1 MFDFEHSSVIYLCGF
16 GTLRLLRSEVSSLIV
31 SMPQNDL
38 MKYFKEDLRSRN
50 NRTRIECVD
59 LVGFVIDNH
68 GAEIVGQLKSLQ
80 LVASLT
86 AERDGEIRK
95 AALNTLATGYKIFG
109 DDIWRYVGKLKKDQR
124 SVLDVDLNGSAR
136 NMDKRNEGKPGEARA
151 VFRRSVREN
160 GDAIVSW
167 VKKKTGP
174 GISYDAQRN
183 RSSSG
188 RGFRRFIILLEGS
201 NRATF
206 LKEKSNLFTETEEP
220 MKRPKRIVDVG
231 CGIGGSSRYL
241 ARKYEA
247 QCQGITL
254 SPIQAQM
261 AEGLAVS
268 QGLAN
273 KDNLLGKFTRTLG
286 EKLLADMRGMVA
298 RDEHRFRRAG
308 GVVLG
313 PSILGQS
320 EEFAKAMFPLRSVM
334 VLETMANVG
343 LLYFLFLIEVE
354 MDPAVIHRTGRKAL
368 AIAIGGMILPFI
380 IGISFSFILQQKSH
394 TSTKNQAIVILF
406 LGVALSVTAFLV
418 FACILAELKL
428 LSSNIARIAMAST
441 LINDVC
447 AWILLAIAIA
457 LAENDTTSMAAL
469 WVIVSSVAFVVCC
482 IFLVRPLVTWMMKR
496 TPKGEAI
503 SEFYVCLILT
513 RVMVAGFITDAIVTH
528 SVFGAFMFGLVIPN
542 GQLSVMLV
550 EKLEDFVSGLLLPL
564 FFSMSGLKTN
574 FLAITRAITWG
585 YLILVIVL
593 AFLGKIA
600 GTLVVAM
607 YYQMPF
613 YEAFTLGLLMNTK
626 GLVEMIVL
634 NVGREQQVL
643 DDRAFAI
650 MTIVAVAMT
659 TIITP
664 IVTTIY
670 KPSKRFAPYKR
681 RSIQILKPEAELR
694 VLVCIHTPRNVP
706 TIIKL
711 LEASHP
717 TKNSPFC
724 IYVLHLVELTDRVSA
739 MLIVHSTQGSGSPAL
754 NRTQAQ
760 SNQIINAFENFKQRV
775 TCVSVNPLTAISPY
789 TTMHEDI
796 CNLAEDKH
804 VAFIIIPFHKQQT
817 VDGGMQV
824 ANAAFRFINQ
834 NVLANAPCS
843 VGILVD
849 RGLTG
854 SVCLGASNQAL
865 SYAWRMSEH
874 PGISL
879 TVMRF
884 IAGDN
889 AIDPTR
895 VETSAE
901 PNSPTT
907 LTVVIDSDRDIQLDE
922 DYIKEFRARTVN
934 DSIIYKEKVVFGRG
948 QGMVLPLT
956 AGLTDWSECLEL
968 GAIGVLLASLDF
980 AATMSVLVVQQYLGN
995 GHGDG
1000 LEMPNSPIQHHEQY
1014 SNFSSHRPRAQAL
1027 FYE

>member
-1 MFDFEHSSVIYLCGF
+1 MIHLRGFGTLRLLQSEFGDSSRIAISKFDFEHSSVIYLRGF
-16 GTLRLLRSEVSSLIV
+16 GTLRLLRLK
-31 SMPQNDL
+31 NDL
-38 MKYFKEDLRSRN
+38 VKYFREDLRSRN

-59 LVGFVIDNH
+59 LVGFLIDNH

-109 DDIWRYVGKLKKDQR
+109 DDIWRYVGKLTEAQR
-124 SVLDVDLNGSAR
+124 SVLDVDLNGRLAR
-136 NMDKRNEGKPGEARA
+136 DKDKKNEGKPGEARA
-151 VFRRSVREN
+151 VLGILLGKM

-167 VKKKTGP
+167 VQRNTGP
-174 GISYDAQRN
+174 GISYEAQRN
-183 RSSSG
+183 GLSKISGCLHKSSSG
-188 RGFRRFIILLEGS
+188 RGFSWKGEQLE
-201 NRATF
+201 
-206 LKEKSNLFTETEEP
+206 
-220 MKRPKRIVDVG
+220 
-231 CGIGGSSRYL
+231 
-241 ARKYEA
+241 
-247 QCQGITL
+247 
-254 SPIQAQM
+254 
-261 AEGLAVS
+261 
-268 QGLAN
+268 
-273 KDNLLGKFTRTLG
+273 DNLLGKFTRTLG

-298 RDEHRFRRAG
+298 PG

-320 EEFAKAMFPLRSVM
+320 EEFAKAVFPLRSVM
-334 VLETMANVG
+334 VIETMANVG
-343 LLYFLFLIEVE
+343 LLYFLFLIRVE
-354 MDPAVIHRTGRKAL
+354 MDLTVIHRTGRKAL
-368 AIAIGGMILPFI
+368 AIAIGGMTLPFI
-380 IGISFSFILQQKSH
+380 IG
-394 TSTKNQAIVILF
+394 TSKKTQATVILF
-406 LGVALSVTAFLV
+406 LGVALSVTAFPVLPR
-418 FACILAELKL
+418 ILAELKL
-428 LSSNIARIAMAST
+428 LSSNIARIAMASA

-447 AWILLAIAIA
+447 AWILLANVIA

-469 WVIVSSVAFVVCC
+469 WVIVSSVAFVVCS

-496 TPKGEAI
+496 TPEGEAI
-503 SEFYVCLILT
+503 NEFYVCLILT
-513 RVMVAGFITDAIVTH
+513 GVMVAGFITDAIGTH
-528 SVFGAFMFGLVIPN
+528 SVFGAFMFGLVISN
-542 GQLSVMLV
+542 GQLSVTLV
-550 EKLEDFVSGLLLPL
+550 ETLEDFVSGLFLPL
-564 FFSMSGLKTN
+564 FFAMSGLKTN
-574 FLAITRAITWG
+574 VLAITGAITWG

-650 MTIVAVAMT
+650 MIIVVVAMT
-659 TIITP
+659 AIITP

-670 KPSKRFAPYKR
+670 KPSKRFAPYKQ
-681 RSIQILKPEAELR
+681 RSIQIFKPEAELR

-717 TKNSPFC
+717 TKTS
-724 IYVLHLVELTDRVSA
+724 S

-754 NRTQAQ
+754 NWTQAQ

-789 TTMHEDI
+789 TMMHEDI

-824 ANAAFRFINQ
+824 ANAVFRSINH
-834 NVLANAPCS
+834 NMLANTPCS

-854 SVCLGASNQAL
+854 STHVSHQVVVMFFGGADDREPL

-874 PGISL
+874 PRISL

-907 LTVVIDSDRDIQLDE
+907 LTVVTDKNVVNNGEDTMAAIRSIDNTLYDLFI
-922 DYIKEFRARTVN
+922 V
-934 DSIIYKEKVVFGRG
+934 GRG
-948 QGMVLPLT
+948 QGMVSPLT
-956 AGLTDWSECLEL
+956 AGLTDWSECPEL
-968 GAIGVLLASLDF
+968 GAIGDLLASSGF

-995 GHGDG
+995 GHGEG

-1014 SNFSSHRPRAQAL
+1014 NNFSSHRPRAQAL

>member
-1 MFDFEHSSVIYLCGF
+1 MDLKTLSRHYHIPIQNPIFKPHCTSHLHSSSKNRRPSSSRISANLRISPATYSGRRSRLTTCCISPSQEILSEDPEIANENVEKITSNSPFAQPEETPEETEVAVSPERQEFAGDRSIWDQILEIVKFSGPATGLWICGPLMSLIDTAVIGQ
-16 GTLRLLRSEVSSLIV
+16 GSSLE
-31 SMPQNDL
+31 L
-38 MKYFKEDLRSRN
+38 AAL
-50 NRTRIECVD
+50 
-59 LVGFVIDNH
+59 
-68 GAEIVGQLKSLQ
+68 GQLARE
-80 LVASLT
+80 VYENIRREASCLIIQ
-86 AERDGEIRK
+86 RD
-95 AALNTLATGYKIFG
+95 FC
-109 DDIWRYVGKLKKDQR
+109 
-124 SVLDVDLNGSAR
+124 
-136 NMDKRNEGKPGEARA
+136 MH
-151 VFRRSVREN
+151 
-160 GDAIVSW
+160 
-167 VKKKTGP
+167 
-174 GISYDAQRN
+174 
-183 RSSSG
+183 
-188 RGFRRFIILLEGS
+188 
-201 NRATF
+201 
-206 LKEKSNLFTETEEP
+206 
-220 MKRPKRIVDVG
+220 
-231 CGIGGSSRYL
+231 L
-241 ARKYEA
+241 ARKAYKELCSSA
-247 QCQGITL
+247 I
-254 SPIQAQM
+254 SIQ
-261 AEGLAVS
+261 
-268 QGLAN
+268 
-273 KDNLLGKFTRTLG
+273 
-286 EKLLADMRGMVA
+286 ADMRGMVA
-298 RDEHRFRRAG
+298 RDEHRFRRQIAFYGKLSLLAG

-496 TPKGEAI
+496 TPEGEAI

-513 RVMVAGFITDAIVTH
+513 GVMVAGFITDAIGTH

-542 GQLSVMLV
+542 GQLSAMLV

-593 AFLGKIA
+593 AFLGKIT

-854 SVCLGASNQAL
+854 SVCLGASNQVSHQVAVMFFGGADDREAL

-934 DSIIYKEKVVFGRG
+934 DSIIYKEKVVNNGTWKAGVTLYDLFIVGRG

>member
-1 MFDFEHSSVIYLCGF
+1 MDLELFFFFNKRLFGDSSRIAISKFDFEHSSVIYLRGF
-16 GTLRLLRSEVSSLIV
+16 GALRLLRSEVSSLIV
-31 SMPQNDL
+31 SIPQNDL
-38 MKYFKEDLRSRN
+38 MKYFREDLRSRN
-50 NRTRIECVD
+50 NQTRIKCVD
-59 LVGFVIDNH
+59 LVGFLIDNH
-68 GAEIVGQLKSLQ
+68 GAEVKYGMLFDLFSSLKGTESSIICLQIVGQLNSLQ

-86 AERDGEIRK
+86 VERDGEIRK
-95 AALNTLATGYKIFG
+95 ATLNTLATGYKIFG
-109 DDIWRYVGKLKKDQR
+109 DDIWRYVGKLTKAQR
-124 SVLDVDLNGSAR
+124 SVLDVDLNGRLAR
-136 NMDKRNEGKPGEARA
+136 DMDKRNEGKPGEARA

-174 GISYDAQRN
+174 GISYEAQRN
-183 RSSSG
+183 SVG
-188 RGFRRFIILLEGS
+188 APLEEDLGS
-201 NRATF
+201 WGHHFFPTTVPDAIF
-206 LKEKSNLFTETEEP
+206 QALAGEEKDP
-220 MKRPKRIVDVG
+220 VKRPKRIVDVG
-231 CGIGGSSRYL
+231 CGNGGSSRYL
-241 ARKYEA
+241 VRKYEA

-261 AEGLAVS
+261 AEGLAAS

-273 KDNLLGKFTRTLG
+273 KDNLLGKLTC
-286 EKLLADMRGMVA
+286 
-298 RDEHRFRRAG
+298 G

-320 EEFAKAMFPLRSVM
+320 EEFAKAVFPLRSVM

-343 LLYFLFLIEVE
+343 LLYFLFLIGVE
-354 MDPAVIHRTGRKAL
+354 MDLAVIHRTRRKAL

-380 IGISFSFILQQKSH
+380 IGISFFFILQQKSH
-394 TSTKNQAIVILF
+394 TSTKNKATVILF
-406 LGVALSVTAFLV
+406 HGVALSVTAFPILPR
-418 FACILAELKL
+418 ILAELKL
-428 LSSNIARIAMAST
+428 LSSNIARIAMASA

-457 LAENDTTSMAAL
+457 LVENDTTSMAAL
-469 WVIVSSVAFVVCC
+469 WVIVSSVAFMVCC

-496 TPKGEAI
+496 TPEGEAI

-513 RVMVAGFITDAIVTH
+513 GVMVVGFITDAIGTH
-528 SVFGAFMFGLVIPN
+528 SVFGAFMFGLVIRN
-542 GQLSVMLV
+542 GQLSLTLV
-550 EKLEDFVSGLLLPL
+550 EKLKDFVSGLLLPL
-564 FFSMSGLKTN
+564 FFAMSGLKTI
-574 FLAITRAITWG
+574 FLASTGAVTRG

-600 GTLVVAM
+600 GALVVAM

-650 MTIVAVAMT
+650 MIIVAVAMT
-659 TIITP
+659 AIITP
-664 IVTTIY
+664 I
-670 KPSKRFAPYKR
+670 
-681 RSIQILKPEAELR
+681 ILKPEAELR

-711 LEASHP
+711 LEASHL

-724 IYVLHLVELTDRVSA
+724 IYVLHLVELTGRAPA
-739 MLIVHSTQGSGSPAL
+739 MLIVHSTQGSGSPTL
-754 NRTQAQ
+754 NQTQAQ
-760 SNQIINAFENFKQRV
+760 SNQIINAFENFKQRI

-817 VDGGMQV
+817 VDGGMQWG
-824 ANAAFRFINQ
+824 F
-834 NVLANAPCS
+834 LS
-843 VGILVD
+843 
-849 RGLTG
+849 
-854 SVCLGASNQAL
+854 SEEAL

-895 VETSAE
+895 LETSAE
-901 PNSPTT
+901 PNNATT
-907 LTVVIDSDRDIQLDE
+907 LTVVTDNGTDKQLDE

-934 DSIIYKEKVVFGRG
+934 DSIIYKEKVANNGEDTMAAIRSIDNTLYDLFIVGRG
-948 QGMVLPLT
+948 QGLVSPLT
-956 AGLTDWSECLEL
+956 AGLTDWSECPEL
-968 GAIGVLLASLDF
+968 GAISDLLASSDF

-995 GHGDG
+995 GHGDR